1 MLFSFFDIFRNIN
14 ILFVFLTKFENMDLQ
29 NFISGKFVKQKEYTS
44 FFPEKINH
52 EWIIST
58 PEVNKLLAE
67 ANRLIGEL
75 NAFSQIIPDVDFFIT
90 MHILKEATT
99 SSRIEGTKTNMEEA
113 LVKKEDVHPEKRDD
127 WAEVQNYIKAINTSI
142 KELEKLPIS
151 NRLIK
156 KTHKTILTGVRGK
169 HKLPGEYRTSQNWIG
184 ATLKDA
190 IFIPPH
196 HSEVL
201 ELMSD
206 LEKFINENENHV
218 PHLIKIAIV
227 HYQFETIHPFLDGNG
242 RLGRLLI
249 TLYLVSNDV
258 LKKPSLYLSDFFE
271 KNKGYYYNNLMT
283 VRLTSNLTQ
292 WIKFFLVGVIET
304 SKESIQVFKDI
315 LALKTHIETK
325 RLPTL
330 GSKIEKAQILLKQLF
345 QTPIMDSKQVSALLE
360 ISPSTANR
368 LINDLIKL
376 DILTEL
382 TGYKRNRKFMFEEYF
397 KIFHRELEN

>member
-1 MLFSFFDIFRNIN
+1 
-14 ILFVFLTKFENMDLQ
+14 MDLID
-29 NFISGKFVKQKEYTS
+29 FISGKHVKQVEYKS
-44 FFPEKINH
+44 FSPEKINH
-52 EWIIST
+52 EWIVST
-58 PEVNKLLAE
+58 PELNKLLGE

-113 LVKKEDVHPEKRDD
+113 LVKEEDINPEKRDD
-127 WAEVQNYIKAINTSI
+127 WSEVQNYVKAINTSI
-142 KELEKLPIS
+142 QELEKLPIS

-156 KTHKTILTGVRGK
+156 KTHEILLSGVRGK
-169 HKLPGEYRTSQNWIG
+169 HKIPGEFRTSQNWIG

-196 HSEVL
+196 YSEVNG
-201 ELMSD
+201 LMSD
-206 LEKFINENENHV
+206 LEKFINDEEHPV
-218 PHLIKIAIV
+218 PHLIKIAII

-271 KNKGYYYNNLMT
+271 KNKGYYYDNLMT
-283 VRLTSNLTQ
+283 VRLTGNLTQ
-292 WIKFFLVGVIET
+292 WIKFFLVGVLET

-315 LALKTHIETK
+315 IALKTDIETN
-325 RLPTL
+325 RLPKL
-330 GSKIEKAQILLKQLF
+330 GSKIKKGQQLIKQLF
-345 QTPIMDSKQVSALLE
+345 QVPITDAKQVAELLQV
-360 ISPSTANR
+360 SPSTANR
-368 LINDLIKL
+368 FIKDLIELK
-376 DILTEL
+376 ILSEL
-382 TGYKRNRKFMFEEYF
+382 TGYKRNRKYMFRDYF
-397 KIFHRELEN
+397 KIFHRELDN

>member
-1 MLFSFFDIFRNIN
+1 MNLKDFN
-14 ILFVFLTKFENMDLQ
+14 
-29 NFISGKFVKQKEYTS
+29 SGRFVKQLAYKS
-44 FFPEKINH
+44 FSPEKINH

-58 PEVNKLLAE
+58 PEVNKLLSE

-75 NAFSQIIPDVDFFIT
+75 NAFSQIIPDIDFFIT

-113 LVKKEDVHPEKRDD
+113 LVKEEDIKPEKRDD

-156 KTHKTILTGVRGK
+156 NAHKIILSGVRGK
-169 HKLPGEYRTSQNWIG
+169 HKIPGEFRTSQNWIG

-206 LEKFINENENHV
+206 LEKFINEDEYHV

-249 TLYLVSNDV
+249 TLYLVSNNV
-258 LKKPSLYLSDFFE
+258 LNKPSLYLSDFFE
-271 KNKGYYYNNLMT
+271 KNKGYYYDNLMT
-283 VRLTSNLTQ
+283 VRITSNLTQ

-315 LALKTHIETK
+315 IALKSDIETN

-330 GSKIEKAQILLKQLF
+330 GSKIENAQILIKQLF
-345 QTPIMDSKQVSALLE
+345 QIPITDSKQVSELLK

-368 LINDLIKL
+368 LINDLIKRN
-376 DILTEL
+376 ILTEL

-397 KIFHRELEN
+397 RIFHREFESKN

>member
-1 MLFSFFDIFRNIN
+1 M
-14 ILFVFLTKFENMDLQ
+14 TKYDFMDLKDF
-29 NFISGKFVKQKEYTS
+29 NSGKHTKQLQYKS
-44 FFPEKINH
+44 FSPEKINH

-75 NAFSQIIPDVDFFIT
+75 NAFSQIVPDVDFFIT

-113 LVKKEDVHPEKRDD
+113 LVKEEDINPEKRDD

-142 KELEKLPIS
+142 EELETLPIS

-156 KTHKTILTGVRGK
+156 NTHKTLLSGVRGK
-169 HKLPGEYRTSQNWIG
+169 HKIPGEFRSSQNWIG

-196 HSEVL
+196 HSDVI

-206 LEKFINENENHV
+206 LEKFINDEDYFV
-218 PHLIKIAIV
+218 PHLIKIAIA

-249 TLYLVSNDV
+249 TLYLVSNNV
-258 LKKPSLYLSDFFE
+258 LSKPSLYLSDFFE
-271 KNKGYYYNNLMT
+271 KNKGYYYDNLMT
-283 VRLTSNLTQ
+283 VRLTSNMTQ

-315 LALKTHIETK
+315 IKLKNDIETI
-325 RLPTL
+325 RLPKL
-330 GSKIEKAQILLKQLF
+330 GSKIENGQQLMKQLF
-345 QTPIMDSKQVSALLE
+345 QVPVTDSKQVAELLK

-368 LINDLIKL
+368 LINALIDLE
-376 DILTEL
+376 ILSEL
-382 TGYKRNRKFMFEEYF
+382 TGYKRNRKFMFKEYF
-397 KIFHRELEN
+397 RIFHRDLEN

>member
-1 MLFSFFDIFRNIN
+1 
-14 ILFVFLTKFENMDLQ
+14 MDLID
-29 NFISGKFVKQKEYTS
+29 FISGKHVKQVEYKS
-44 FFPEKINH
+44 FSPEKINH
-52 EWIIST
+52 EWIVST
-58 PEVNKLLAE
+58 PELNKLLGE

-113 LVKKEDVHPEKRDD
+113 LVKEEDINPEKRDD
-127 WAEVQNYIKAINTSI
+127 WSEVQNYIKAINTSI
-142 KELEKLPIS
+142 QELEKLPIS

-156 KTHKTILTGVRGK
+156 KTHEILLSGVRGK
-169 HKLPGEYRTSQNWIG
+169 HKIPGEFRTSQNWIG

-196 HSEVL
+196 HSEVNG
-201 ELMSD
+201 LMSD
-206 LEKFINENENHV
+206 LEKFINDEEHPV
-218 PHLIKIAIV
+218 PHLIKIAII

-271 KNKGYYYNNLMT
+271 KNKGYYYDNLMT
-283 VRLTSNLTQ
+283 VRLTGNLTQ
-292 WIKFFLVGVIET
+292 WIKFFLVGVLET

-315 LALKTHIETK
+315 IALKTDIETN
-325 RLPTL
+325 RLPKI
-330 GSKIEKAQILLKQLF
+330 GSKIEKGQQLIKQLF
-345 QTPIMDSKQVSALLE
+345 QVPITDAKQVAELLQV
-360 ISPSTANR
+360 SPSTANR
-368 LINDLIKL
+368 LIKDLIELK
-376 DILTEL
+376 ILSEL
-382 TGYKRNRKFMFEEYF
+382 TGYKRNRKYMFRDYF
-397 KIFHRELEN
+397 KIFHRELDN

>member
-1 MLFSFFDIFRNIN
+1 
-14 ILFVFLTKFENMDLQ
+14 MDLEAF
-29 NFISGKFVKQKEYTS
+29 NSGKHIKQREYKS
-44 FFPEKINH
+44 FLPEKINR

-113 LVKKEDVHPEKRDD
+113 LIREEDINPEKRDD
-127 WAEVQNYIKAINTSI
+127 WAEVQNYIKAISTSI

-151 NRLIK
+151 TRLIK
-156 KTHKTILTGVRGK
+156 KTHKTLLSGVRGK
-169 HKLPGEYRTSQNWIG
+169 HKIPGEFRTSQNWIG

-196 HSEVL
+196 HSEVND
-201 ELMSD
+201 LMSD
-206 LEKFINENENHV
+206 LEKFINDDDYFV
-218 PHLIKIAIV
+218 PHLIKIAIA

-271 KNKGYYYNNLMT
+271 KNKGYYYDNLMT
-283 VRLTSNLTQ
+283 VRLTSNITQ

-315 LALKTHIETK
+315 ITLKNDIETK
-325 RLPTL
+325 RLPKL
-330 GSKIEKAQILLKQLF
+330 GSKTENGQRLIKQLF
-345 QTPIMDSKQVSALLE
+345 QVPITDSKQVSELLK

-368 LINDLIKL
+368 LIKDLIDL
-376 DILTEL
+376 NILSEL
-382 TGYKRNRKFMFEEYF
+382 TGYKRNRKFIFKEYF

>member
-1 MLFSFFDIFRNIN
+1 MN
-14 ILFVFLTKFENMDLQ
+14 LQ
-29 NFISGKFVKQKEYTS
+29 DFNSGQYVKQLEYKS
-44 FFPEKINH
+44 FSPEKINH
-52 EWIIST
+52 DWIIST

-67 ANRLIGEL
+67 ANRLLGEL
-75 NAFSQIIPDVDFFIT
+75 NAFSQIVPDVDFFIS

-113 LVKKEDVHPEKRDD
+113 LIREEDIMPEKRDD
-127 WAEVQNYIKAINTSI
+127 WAEVQNYIQAISTSI
-142 KELEKLPIS
+142 SELEKLPIS

-156 KTHKTILTGVRGK
+156 NTHKILLSGVRGK
-169 HKLPGEYRTSQNWIG
+169 YKIPGEFRTSQNWIG

-196 HSEVL
+196 HTEVP

-206 LEKFINENENHV
+206 LEKFINEEESPV
-218 PHLIKIAIV
+218 PHLIKIAII

-249 TLYLVSNDV
+249 TLYLVSNDL

-271 KNKGYYYNNLMT
+271 RHKSYYYDNLMA
-283 VRLTSNLTQ
+283 VRTTSNLVQ
-292 WIKFFLVGVIET
+292 WIKFFMVGVIET

-315 LALKTHIETK
+315 LILKTDIETN
-325 RLPTL
+325 RLPKL
-330 GSKIEKAQILLKQLF
+330 GIKAEKAQKLLKYLYQV
-345 QTPIMDSKQVSALLE
+345 PITDSKQVAQILN

-368 LINDLIKL
+368 LISDLVELK
-376 DILTEL
+376 ILFEM
-382 TGYKRNRKFMFEEYF
+382 TGYKRNRKFMFAEYF
-397 KIFHRELEN
+397 NIFNRKKTDEE

>member
-1 MLFSFFDIFRNIN
+1 
-14 ILFVFLTKFENMDLQ
+14 MDLKEF
-29 NFISGKFVKQKEYTS
+29 NSGKYINQVQYKS
-44 FFPEKINH
+44 FSPEKINH
-52 EWIIST
+52 EWVVSI
-58 PEVNKLLAE
+58 PDVNKLLSE

-75 NAFSQIIPDVDFFIT
+75 NAFSQIIPDVDFFIS

-113 LVKKEDVHPEKRDD
+113 LIKEEDVIPEKRDD
-127 WAEVQNYIKAINTSI
+127 WAEVQNYIKAINSSI

-156 KTHKTILTGVRGK
+156 KTHKILLSGVRGK
-169 HKLPGEYRTSQNWIG
+169 HKIPGIFRTSQNWLG

-196 HSEVL
+196 HSEVID
-201 ELMSD
+201 LMSD
-206 LEKFINENENHV
+206 LEKFINDDSYFT
-218 PHLIKIAIV
+218 PHLIKIAIA

-249 TLYLVSNDV
+249 TLYLVSNNV

-271 KNKGYYYNNLMT
+271 KNKGYYYDNLMAA
-283 VRLTSNLTQ
+283 RLSNNLTQ
-292 WIKFFLVGVIET
+292 WIKFFLVGVIKT

-315 LALKTHIETK
+315 IILKNNIETE
-325 RLPTL
+325 RLPKL
-330 GSKIEKAQILLKQLF
+330 GSKIDKGQKLINQLF
-345 QTPIMDSKQVSALLE
+345 QSPITDSKQVAELLQ

-368 LINDLIKL
+368 LIKNLIDLK
-376 DILTEL
+376 ILSEL
-382 TGYKRNRKFMFEEYF
+382 TSYKRNRKYIFKEYF
-397 KIFHRELEN
+397 KIFHGELDSN

>member
-1 MLFSFFDIFRNIN
+1 
-14 ILFVFLTKFENMDLQ
+14 MDLQ
-29 NFISGKFVKQKEYTS
+29 DFNSGKFVKQLEYKS
-44 FFPEKINH
+44 FSPEKINH
-52 EWIIST
+52 EWIISN
-58 PEVNKLLAE
+58 PEINKLLAE

-113 LVKKEDVHPEKRDD
+113 LVKEEDINPEKRDD

-156 KTHKTILTGVRGK
+156 STHKIILAGVRGK
-169 HKLPGEYRTSQNWIG
+169 HKIPGEFRTSQNWIG
-184 ATLKDA
+184 ATIKDA

-196 HSEVL
+196 HSEVI

-206 LEKFINENENHV
+206 LEKFINEEEYHV

-249 TLYLVSNDV
+249 TLYLVSNNV

-271 KNKGYYYNNLMT
+271 KNKGYYYDNLMT
-283 VRLTSNLTQ
+283 VRITSNLTQ

-315 LALKTHIETK
+315 IALKSDIETN

-330 GSKIEKAQILLKQLF
+330 GSKIENAQILINQLF
-345 QTPIMDSKQVSALLE
+345 QIPITDSKQVSELLK

-368 LINDLIKL
+368 LINNLIKL
-376 DILTEL
+376 NILTEL

-397 KIFHRELEN
+397 RIFHREVESKDNKM